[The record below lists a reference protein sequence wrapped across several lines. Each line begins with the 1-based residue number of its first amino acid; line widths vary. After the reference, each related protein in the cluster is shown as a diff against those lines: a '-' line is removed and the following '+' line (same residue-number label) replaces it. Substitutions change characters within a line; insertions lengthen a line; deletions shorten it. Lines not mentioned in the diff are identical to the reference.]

1 MTRANEAEQILR
13 TRARALARTP
23 PQASAEGA
31 MLELL
36 EFRLASERYAV
47 ESQLV
52 EEVHPLRD
60 LTPLPCTPPFVLG
73 IVNVRGRILPVL
85 DLKKFFDLPE
95 RGLTD
100 LHRIILV
107 RGNDLPAG
115 DSLVPAGG
123 SLVPAGGSLAPA
135 GGSLA
140 PAGGSLAGR
149 SVAGRSV
156 AGRSVAGRSVIELG
170 LLADV
175 IVGVRSVATDS
186 LQPSLPTL
194 TGIRA
199 DFLMGVTDE
208 RLVVLDLGRILL
220 DPKIIVHE
228 EVEA

>member
-85 DLKKFFDLPE
+85 DLKKFFELPE

-115 DSLVPAGG
+115 DSL
-123 SLVPAGGSLAPA
+123 APA

-140 PAGGSLAGR
+140 PAGGSL
-149 SVAGRSV
+149 AGRSV

-175 IVGVRSVATDS
+175 IVGVRSVARDS

>member
-1 MTRANEAEQILR
+1 MTSANEADRILR
-13 TRARALARTP
+13 TRARALARKP
-23 PQASAEGA
+23 PRASAEGA

-47 ESQLV
+47 ESRLV
-52 EEVHPLRD
+52 QEVHPLRD

-95 RGLTD
+95 HGLTD

-107 RGNDLPAG
+107 QENDL
-115 DSLVPAGG
+115 
-123 SLVPAGGSLAPA
+123 
-135 GGSLA
+135 
-140 PAGGSLAGR
+140 
-149 SVAGRSV
+149 
-156 AGRSVAGRSVIELG
+156 EFG

-175 IVGVRSVATDS
+175 IVGVRSVAADS

-199 DFLMGVTDE
+199 EYLKGIGEE
-208 RLVVLDLGRILL
+208 RLVVLEMERILA
-220 DPKIIVHE
+220 DPKIIVHQ
-228 EVEA
+228 EV